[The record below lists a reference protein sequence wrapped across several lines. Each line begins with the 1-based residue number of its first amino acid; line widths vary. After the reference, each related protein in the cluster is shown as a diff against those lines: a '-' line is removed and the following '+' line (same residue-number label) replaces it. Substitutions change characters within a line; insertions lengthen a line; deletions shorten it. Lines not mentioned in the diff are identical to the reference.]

1 MSIAVEY
8 MNNINKPVLTIEGDE
23 LACFLYILIE
33 GMHQCA
39 SFPRSY
45 HTVFTVNL
53 SFVLH
58 RCWYLV

>member
-53 SFVLH
+53 F
-58 RCWYLV
+58 CPT